1 MQETWDA
8 EELTEHKPPEP
19 EGSGESTVKPKGTP
33 FPQRP
38 CSACL
43 GWHQPAM
50 GHILG
55 SGSQS
60 TELGEKGGFGA
71 ERW

>member
-1 MQETWDA
+1 M
-8 EELTEHKPPEP
+8 
-19 EGSGESTVKPKGTP
+19 KPKGTP

-43 GWHQPAM
+43 GWHQLAM